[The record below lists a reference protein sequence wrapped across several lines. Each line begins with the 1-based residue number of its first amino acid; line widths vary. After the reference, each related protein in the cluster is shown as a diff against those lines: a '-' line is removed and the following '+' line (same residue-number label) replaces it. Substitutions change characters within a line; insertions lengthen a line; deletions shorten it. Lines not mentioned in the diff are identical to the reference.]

1 MSAAKGPYQK
11 LIGRNTQSYC
21 TRAVRQASCDAHKR
35 ILFVVAAG
43 ADAFVAGRLG
53 LPGKSGGRGQSRA
66 EVARELTH
74 KEVARAMRIYASAA
88 LIALGPSRDVVLGA
102 SGLGEAAFMDKWRA
116 VFDYRPDDMEVFNQI
131 LLPASRSRGLC
142 GLAEEASG
150 LIDAALWRGDAE
162 AAPAEAW
169 SLTDALF
176 RDVAAILNAPKEEA
190 GHALCH

>member
-1 MSAAKGPYQK
+1 M
-11 LIGRNTQSYC
+11 
-21 TRAVRQASCDAHKR
+21 RQASCDAHKR

-43 ADAFVAGRLG
+43 ADAFVSSRLG
-53 LPGKSGGRGQSRA
+53 LPGKSGGRGRSRA

-74 KEVARAMRIYASAA
+74 KDVARSMRVYASAA
-88 LIALGPSRDVVLGA
+88 LIALGPSRDAVLGA
-102 SGLGEAAFMDKWRA
+102 SGLGEAAFMDRWRA

-142 GLAEEASG
+142 GLAEQASG
-150 LIDAALWRGDAE
+150 LIDTALGHGDAE
-162 AAPAEAW
+162 AAPGAAW